1 MQIKNMLAPLLPLLA
16 ATAFAQA
23 SQASQD
29 QAVWQ
34 QVDALNAAV
43 FQSKDGQAMQALVDE
58 RLSYAH
64 SNGQVENKAQMVAN
78 AVASQN
84 QYRDIVVDRV
94 SMTVA
99 DNTAVARHVLAA
111 TQTDQHGK
119 ESALRI
125 SVLQVWMRQPGKPWA
140 LLARQAVRVAAQ

>member
-23 SQASQD
+23 SED

-43 FQSKDGQAMQALVDE
+43 FQRKDAQAMQALVDE

-78 AVASQN
+78 AVASRN

-125 SVLQVWMRQPGKPWA
+125 SVLQVWMRQPGKPWE